1 MGFEARFDSKG
12 IVFGRLVV
20 MRTKNR
26 AMFEAIAE
34 SILKKY
40 GHHNVNEATLK
51 REGYSGKMATLILM
65 YIATGERPE
74 NRSERTT

>member
-1 MGFEARFDSKG
+1 
-12 IVFGRLVV
+12 
-20 MRTKNR
+20 
-26 AMFEAIAE
+26 MFEAIAE